1 VDPAQIYGWLSILPP
16 VIAIGMALRTRQVYV
31 SLFVGILFG
40 TTVLAGW
47 NPLAGATGVVETLIQ
62 VITQRGNAEPLL
74 FTLVVGALIVLMRE
88 SGGVNGFASWMVN
101 RGWVRGQASA
111 QLISILIGIS
121 IFIES
126 NITCLVTGTV
136 SRPLYDRVKLSR
148 AKLAYMCD
156 STSAPICVLI
166 PLNGWGAYVLALLAA
181 EGLENPLRIMA
192 WAVPL
197 NFYALTAL
205 ALVFAVALTGWNI
218 GPMKES
224 EDRALAGDTGALAEE
239 PSVVERGNPSP
250 GAPDA
255 AGGLDP
261 TRAPDVL
268 DDLEASGEP
277 DVPDAG
283 DDPGGDGDRD
293 IPERARNL
301 VIPVGVMLLVMPL
314 GLYVTG
320 EGDFLAGSGTLSVLW
335 ATCAGV
341 LAAMFLYRIQ
351 GIFGFNEL
359 AELSIQGFR
368 ELTGVATILA
378 LALTLG
384 QVCRDLGTGPW
395 VADTVSPFINDVT
408 VAPLLFLTGALIA
421 FSTGTSWG
429 TWALLFPIAVPV
441 ATTMGASLPLTT
453 GAVMGGGIFGDHCSP
468 ISDTTVISSLS
479 AGVDHIEHVV
489 TQMPYALLGGATATG
504 LYLVAGLLLT

>member
-1 VDPAQIYGWLSILPP
+1 MDPSQTYGWLSLLPP
-16 VIAIGMALRTRQVYV
+16 LIAIGMALRTRQVYV
-31 SLFVGILFG
+31 SLFVGVLFG

-47 NPLAGATGVVETLIQ
+47 NPLAGATGVVETLIR
-62 VITQRGNAEPLL
+62 VITQRGSAEPLL

-101 RGWVRGQASA
+101 RGWVRGPVSA
-111 QLISILIGIS
+111 QLISVFLGIS

-136 SRPLYDRVKLSR
+136 SRPIFDRVKLSR
-148 AKLAYMCD
+148 AKLAYLCD
-156 STSAPICVLI
+156 STSAPICSLI

-181 EGLENPLRIMA
+181 EGLDNPLRTLV

-197 NFYALTAL
+197 NFYALCAL
-205 ALVFAVALTGWNI
+205 TLVFAVALAGWDI
-218 GPMKES
+218 GPMRAS
-224 EDRALAGDTGALAEE
+224 EERARAGDSGALSEE
-239 PSVVERGNPSP
+239 APAVDSGPAP
-250 GAPDA
+250 GG
-255 AGGLDP
+255 AGAGRS
-261 TRAPDVL
+261 TG
-268 DDLEASGEP
+268 SGE
-277 DVPDAG
+277 DSV
-283 DDPGGDGDRD
+283 
-293 IPERARNL
+293 PERARNL
-301 VIPVGVMLLVMPL
+301 VIPVGVMLLVMPV
-314 GLYVTG
+314 GLHVTG
-320 EGDFLAGSGTLSVLW
+320 DGDFLAGSGTLSVLW

-341 LAAMFLYRIQ
+341 LAAIFLYRGQ
-351 GIFGFNEL
+351 GLFDFGEL
-359 AELSIQGFR
+359 AELTIQGFR

-395 VADTVSPFINDVT
+395 VADTVSPWINDVT
-408 VAPLLFLTGALIA
+408 VAPLLFLTAALIA

-441 ATTMGASLPLTT
+441 AGTMEASLPLTT

-489 TQMPYALLGGATATG
+489 TQMPYALLGGAAATI
-504 LYLVAGLLLT
+504 LYLFAGLLIG